1 MRGLLLLLLL
11 LLPSVALAGDYVCGN
26 ATKLERFSPSVD
38 ATKVPPCSAPFVLS
52 PLPDDEAIVTAQRNL
67 YRTMNQASTLH
78 HLKVVDG
85 FMVEMTQEEK
95 DAVDAP
101 IEQKKAATDIANN
114 EIKTNEVC
122 ANHTL
127 QQITDYWKG
136 PGGKQAQ
143 LQTTIATLDSAI
155 AAVAGGTAKTALLA
169 SRDALAA
176 HMTMFINDSELQWRY
191 ICSRTFVRP

>member
-26 ATKLERFSPSVD
+26 TTKLERFSPSVD
-38 ATKVPPCSAPFVLS
+38 ATKVPPCLAPFVLS
-52 PLPDDEAIVTAQRNL
+52 PLPDDEAILTAQRNL

-85 FMVEMTQEEK
+85 LMAEMTQAEK

-101 IEQKKAATDIANN
+101 INQKKEATDIADN

-127 QQITDYWKG
+127 TEITAYWKG
-136 PGGKQAQ
+136 PGGKQEQ
-143 LQTTIATLDSAI
+143 LQATVLI
-155 AAVAGGTAKTALLA
+155 WTPPLLLL
-169 SRDALAA
+169 RQGPLKR
-176 HMTMFINDSELQWRY
+176 H
-191 ICSRTFVRP
+191 